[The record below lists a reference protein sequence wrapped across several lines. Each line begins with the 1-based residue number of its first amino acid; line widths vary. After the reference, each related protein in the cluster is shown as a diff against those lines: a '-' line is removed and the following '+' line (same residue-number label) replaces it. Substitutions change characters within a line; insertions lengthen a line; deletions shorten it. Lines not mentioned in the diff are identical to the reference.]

1 MEARTARDVLSQIT
15 SLRHHPNSEQLLEIV
30 TGGSDLSSAG
40 FPYISDT
47 GFRIFRDRVPHLFRQ
62 GAAVLAWLAALEQE
76 LVGRTDLPP
85 ADLESIEQAVSV
97 VRTVVLTASVTAP
110 PELWLLK
117 HVLSAHQQ
125 LGILDWLLSGHALD
139 PEILARE
146 HGLNLNQ
153 LKTDLRFLH
162 SRGYLVK
169 VAGGL
174 AVAPD
179 PAVAIVLEQFSA
191 SPAEAQPNLLPR
203 LKEWFSSPQQNDE
216 RLRAWL
222 DLRVADQP
230 TGTWVAS
237 RFQIELGYRLLPTVL
252 GLRVLEITKELG
264 RGARLAMHIPNY
276 TAELGRLF
284 ELAGLSEAGVVSEL
298 GARVF
303 ERGPGVFGIIGAYHP
318 YVNQLEEI
326 LRSHKIGA
334 WVHRG
339 ENVAASQD
347 ANRKTFEIANDKLDL
362 FCKQYGYE
370 YRVFIEHAA
379 GRGEAIRQRYV
390 RDGEQE
396 RKYFG
401 ADLEDAA
408 IDQAVRLQEQGI
420 LPASLQF
427 IRSADIGEPDRVIQF
442 LARQGLAGKPTVM
455 MVGNGFHEIRN
466 QTNEKMVE
474 VFRGY
479 ALAGFV
485 LIFTE
490 ESALDDEALL
500 DTAWNTYHAGFR
512 YVHEMSGQG
521 LRPPAEGDHGTQSWS
536 WRRCGELAGY
546 IFLDEFSYR
555 SRTIYPY
562 LRPMHKNPSIS
573 VTYFCIP
580 KQVALGLGLKSD

>member
-1 MEARTARDVLSQIT
+1 
-15 SLRHHPNSEQLLEIV
+15 
-30 TGGSDLSSAG
+30 
-40 FPYISDT
+40 
-47 GFRIFRDRVPHLFRQ
+47 
-62 GAAVLAWLAALEQE
+62 
-76 LVGRTDLPP
+76 
-85 ADLESIEQAVSV
+85 
-97 VRTVVLTASVTAP
+97 
-110 PELWLLK
+110 
-117 HVLSAHQQ
+117 
-125 LGILDWLLSGHALD
+125 
-139 PEILARE
+139 
-146 HGLNLNQ
+146 
-153 LKTDLRFLH
+153 
-162 SRGYLVK
+162 
-169 VAGGL
+169 
-174 AVAPD
+174 
-179 PAVAIVLEQFSA
+179 
-191 SPAEAQPNLLPR
+191 
-203 LKEWFSSPQQNDE
+203 
-216 RLRAWL
+216 
-222 DLRVADQP
+222 
-230 TGTWVAS
+230 
-237 RFQIELGYRLLPTVL
+237 VL

-264 RGARLAMHIPNY
+264 RGARLAVHIPNY

-284 ELAGLSEAGVVSEL
+284 ELAGLAEEGIVNEL

-303 ERGPGVFGIIGAYHP
+303 ERGPGAFGIIAAYHP
-318 YVNQLEEI
+318 YVNHLEEL

-334 WVHRG
+334 RVHRA

-362 FCKQYGYE
+362 FCKQYRYQ

-390 RDGEQE
+390 RDGEQQG
-396 RKYFG
+396 KYFG

-408 IDQAVRLQEQGI
+408 IDQAIGLQEQGI

-427 IRSADIGEPDRVIQF
+427 IRSADIGEPDRVIRF
-442 LARQGLAGKPTVM
+442 LAQQGLAGDPTVM

-479 ALAGFV
+479 AHAGFV

-521 LRPPAEGDHGTQSWS
+521 LRPPAEGEHGTQRWS
-536 WRRCGELAGY
+536 WRKCGELAGY
-546 IFLDEFSYR
+546 VFLDEFSYR

-562 LRPMHKNPSIS
+562 RRPMHKNPSIS